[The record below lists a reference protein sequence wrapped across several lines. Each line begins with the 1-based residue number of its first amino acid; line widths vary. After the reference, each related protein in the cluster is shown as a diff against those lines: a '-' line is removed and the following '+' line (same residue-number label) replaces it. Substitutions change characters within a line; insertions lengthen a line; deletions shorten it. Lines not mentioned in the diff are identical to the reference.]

1 MRKPLGFLLLTLL
14 IVSIPIPFSVYAT
27 WQGQVI
33 VEERVKAEKFI
44 EIAQHAYEITIN
56 FRDLVKERGIDT
68 TKANE
73 IIGEGEALLK
83 EAKDYL
89 EKGEY
94 NLAFEKARSAQ
105 ERFRNAI
112 KTLTTPLKE
121 DEEEKGKGILE
132 AIERIEERIE
142 RINDVIANI
151 KETQENKK
159 YIDWVKGNLTEAQKN
174 LNEAREAIKNKNV
187 STAAQLLGKANKDI
201 EEALR
206 ALRLI
211 EDWIVSWR
219 IESFFKGIEKLLDNI
234 RNLIERLA
242 KEKVDVSELMKML
255 DNAKGLI
262 ESAKS
267 KLLSGDKKGAL
278 NDIKEARE
286 ILQDI
291 LKAITK
297 KSHIPKEQPKVE
309 RLALKQNLAN
319 APNKGAAVWDHT
331 TITILIKPNVYSP
344 NSNEVSAGRKAIDR
358 WKASLI
364 WFSTQD
370 WNNDTLPDYPWLS
383 KINFIIYVQGVNET
397 LIKTPPDITIT
408 YYHKI
413 APSYVLGSTRL
424 SFKKVGENYAIRSVD
439 IIIGVRGLN
448 TIGIE
453 NLVAHEFGHALGLE
467 HSDVKGDLMYPS
479 FDMSEERVN
488 IVSPSTLNLYSLA
501 ISYSWLKTEKFSQ
514 YHSSLSITLPE
525 YIPYQRQ

>member
-1 MRKPLGFLLLTLL
+1 MINVRKPLGFLLLTLL

-174 LNEAREAIKNKNV
+174 LNEAREAIKN
-187 STAAQLLGKANKDI
+187 
-201 EEALR
+201 
-206 ALRLI
+206 
-211 EDWIVSWR
+211 
-219 IESFFKGIEKLLDNI
+219 
-234 RNLIERLA
+234 
-242 KEKVDVSELMKML
+242 
-255 DNAKGLI
+255 
-262 ESAKS
+262 
-267 KLLSGDKKGAL
+267 
-278 NDIKEARE
+278 
-286 ILQDI
+286 
-291 LKAITK
+291 
-297 KSHIPKEQPKVE
+297 
-309 RLALKQNLAN
+309 
-319 APNKGAAVWDHT
+319 
-331 TITILIKPNVYSP
+331 
-344 NSNEVSAGRKAIDR
+344 
-358 WKASLI
+358 
-364 WFSTQD
+364 
-370 WNNDTLPDYPWLS
+370 
-383 KINFIIYVQGVNET
+383 
-397 LIKTPPDITIT
+397 
-408 YYHKI
+408 
-413 APSYVLGSTRL
+413 
-424 SFKKVGENYAIRSVD
+424 
-439 IIIGVRGLN
+439 
-448 TIGIE
+448 
-453 NLVAHEFGHALGLE
+453 
-467 HSDVKGDLMYPS
+467 
-479 FDMSEERVN
+479 
-488 IVSPSTLNLYSLA
+488 
-501 ISYSWLKTEKFSQ
+501 
-514 YHSSLSITLPE
+514 
-525 YIPYQRQ
+525 